1 MQLTLTNEH
10 INMTALISAL
20 TKMTTDVLHYL
31 LKQFIEIIAEE
42 NSHSINLYRN
52 H

>member
-10 INMTALISAL
+10 INMTALISTL
-20 TKMTTDVLHYL
+20 TKMTTDVLHL
-31 LKQFIEIIAEE
+31 LKQFIEIIAEQ